1 MQIVTY
7 DEHLLVQQHR
17 GTLPVILTAPH
28 GGSARPA
35 QVSLRKEAETPRWV

>member
-7 DEHLLVQQHR
+7 DERLLVQQHR

-35 QVSLRKEAETPRWV
+35 QVSRTQGSRNAGRV